1 MSDEKVEKK
10 VEKSNTVPEK
20 GSKKKPDGGAFSFI
34 AKIVVCLLVL
44 AMIMVFLNS
53 QKLHKQIV
61 DLDRKV
67 ASLQASEKDIG
78 KKVLALEDEFVVLS
92 LKRRLTK
99 VKNSVKSLLNLQG
112 LMADNQELLTKIKGL
127 VDDLGVEERRLEQEI
142 GGTTSKVFQSSRSC
156 QKPCYQR
163 CLEPVVIIHPPIL
176 KQNAASPALT
186 QAASAHA
193 AAHAKPKAG
202 TPAAG
207 EKSDSKWSKFINLRL
222 FGN

>member
-10 VEKSNTVPEK
+10 VEKSNTAPEK
-20 GSKKKPDGGAFSFI
+20 GSKKKRDGGAFSFI

-44 AMIMVFLNS
+44 AIIMVFLNS

-78 KKVLALEDEFVVLS
+78 KKILALEDEFVVLS
-92 LKRRLTK
+92 LKRRLSK

-112 LMADNQELLTKIKGL
+112 LMADNQELVSKIQGL
-127 VDDLGVEERRLEQEI
+127 VDDLGGEERRLEQEI
-142 GGTTSKVFQSSRSC
+142 GGTTSKVFQSSRPC
-156 QKPCYQR
+156 QKPCYQS
-163 CLEPVVIIHPPIL
+163 CPGPVVITYPTVIGP
-176 KQNAASPALT
+176 NASISVPT
-186 QAASAHA
+186 QAAPTHT
-193 AAHAKPKAG
+193 KLKAE
-202 TPAAG
+202 TPSIG
-207 EKSDSKWSKFINLRL
+207 EKSDSGWSKFINLRI

>member
-10 VEKSNTVPEK
+10 VEKSNAVPEK
-20 GSKKKPDGGAFSFI
+20 GSKKKLDGGAFSFI
-34 AKIVVCLLVL
+34 AKIVVFLLVP

-67 ASLQASEKDIG
+67 TSLQASEKDIG

-92 LKRRLTK
+92 LKRRLAK

-112 LMADNQELLTKIKGL
+112 LMADNQELATKIQGL
-127 VDDLGVEERRLEQEI
+127 VDDLGVEERKLEQEI
-142 GGTTSKVFQSSRSC
+142 GGTISKVFQSSRPC

-163 CLEPVVIIHPPIL
+163 CPEPVLIMHPPISQT
-176 KQNAASPALT
+176 KGATPALT
-186 QAASAHA
+186 QAATAHAKAHA
-193 AAHAKPKAG
+193 APKAKTLATG
-202 TPAAG
+202 ANPN
-207 EKSDSKWSKFINLRL
+207 SKWSKFIRLRI